1 MTAPAVK
8 ISLKTGIHIVWN
20 FTFVTH
26 YIAFLHFDSI
36 IIKFVLNLAVFIV
49 TYSMLLQVQI
59 TFICTHIRMNF
70 MCLLFLLLDPETG
83 VEYMIRR
90 GECVNVLPG
99 ILKKVQGQIWRVNT
113 GRSDKF
119 VYIF

>member
-36 IIKFVLNLAVFIV
+36 IIKFVLNLAVFIL

-59 TFICTHIRMNF
+59 YIHLYTHTNEFHVPFVSSLRPRNW
-70 MCLLFLLLDPETG
+70 CG
-83 VEYMIRR
+83 VYDQKR
-90 GECVNVLPG
+90 GM
-99 ILKKVQGQIWRVNT
+99 R
-113 GRSDKF
+113 
-119 VYIF
+119 